1 MKRTVIEWI
10 VDKSNIDEA
19 IKQVKQNKGAPGIDK
34 MSVGQ
39 LDSYF
44 SRHREEII
52 EGIRNGT
59 YRPAPVRR
67 TYIPKANGSLRPLG
81 IPTVV
86 DRVVQ
91 QAIAQVL
98 TKGYEPKFS
107 ESSFGY
113 RPNSDCH
120 LAMAQAIDMLN
131 EGYIWIV
138 DLDIEKFFDTVNHDK
153 LISILRENIKEKA
166 VLHLIR
172 SFLKAGIMEDGL
184 FAESDLGMPQGGPL
198 SPVLSN
204 VYLDKL
210 DKELE
215 ARGLVHCRYADDTV
229 ILVKSEMA
237 ANRVMKSITKWIEKQ
252 LFLKVNATKTK
263 VVRPTQCKFLG
274 FTFWKHGAEW
284 ECRPLPDRKQ
294 KLKKKIHEVLCR
306 KSATALS
313 LGVMFT
319 KVNQIVRG
327 WINYYSYGFMGT
339 FMRADFGPWLRH
351 RVRMIILLQWK
362 KAGTIQKNLARLNR
376 SFSCGFSEEAI
387 YKVARSGR
395 GPYAR
400 ANGDVI
406 NFILSPKVL
415 EMPNAKMKRPG
426 LINPLACYTE
436 MHNRFA

>member
-10 VDKSNIDEA
+10 VDKDNIDEA
-19 IKQVKQNKGAPGIDK
+19 IKKVKQNKGVPGIDK
-34 MSVGQ
+34 MTVKE

-44 SRHREEII
+44 GKHREEIT
-52 EGIRNGT
+52 EEIRNGT
-59 YRPAPVRR
+59 YRPTPVKR
-67 TYIPKANGSLRPLG
+67 TYIPKTNGSLRPLG

-98 TKGYEPKFS
+98 MKGYEPRFS

-120 LAMAQAIDMLN
+120 LAMAQVIDTLN
-131 EGYIWIV
+131 EGYTWIV
-138 DLDIEKFFDTVNHDK
+138 DLDIAKFFDTVNHDK
-153 LISILRENIKEKA
+153 LISILRENINEKA

-172 SFLKAGIMEDGL
+172 SFLKAGIMENGL
-184 FAESDLGMPQGGPL
+184 YSESELGMPQGGPL

-215 ARGLVHCRYADDTV
+215 ARGLIHCRYADDTV

-237 ANRVMKSITKWIEKQ
+237 ANRVMNSITKWIEKK
-252 LFLKVNATKTK
+252 LFLRVNATKTR
-263 VVRPTQCKFLG
+263 VVRPTQCKYLG
-274 FTFWKHGAEW
+274 FTFWKHGTGW

-294 KLKKKIHEVLCR
+294 KLKEKIKEVLCR
-306 KSATALS
+306 KTARAYT
-313 LGVMFT
+313 LGAMIT

-327 WINYYSYGFMGT
+327 WINYYAYGFMGT
-339 FMRADFGPWLRH
+339 FMRTDFGPWLRH

-362 KAGTIQKNLARLNR
+362 KPKTIQKNLASLNR
-376 SFSCGFSEEAI
+376 RFACGFSEEAI
-387 YKVARSGR
+387 YKVAHSGR

-400 ANGDVI
+400 ASGDVV
-406 NFILSPKVL
+406 NFLLSPKVL
-415 EMPNAKMKRPG
+415 EMSNEKLKRPG
-426 LINPLACYTE
+426 LINPLSYYTA
-436 MHNRFA
+436 MRNRFA